1 MNKKQITSVVLLILA
16 IVASTGCS
24 IKGADQH
31 VASNDAPVHL
41 VLYQRGANISDE
53 EYNVLIAEPVK
64 KKYPNI
70 TLELVRTDANTTPQ
84 TLVANEILPDIV
96 FGSPDVIRQ
105 FKELDALEDLTPL
118 VKFNNMDLNAFEP
131 TAIETIRAYGEQGQL
146 YALPFSINFPALFY
160 NKDLFDKFGVPY
172 PRDGMTWEETTE
184 LAKQMTRMENGQQYY
199 GLHPAG
205 VDRMAGQLSLRSYNA
220 TTKKATLTGDEWIHI
235 FKVHKAIWDIPG
247 NKPGNN
253 IKTFEADRTLAMMAA
268 MGARLGEF
276 EELHNQGNPMNWDM
290 VSHPSFPEAPQIGA
304 ELDVHLLM
312 LTSTGKNKEAAF
324 KVMQVATD
332 VTNQHEMNKRG
343 RLTSL
348 IDPKAKQDFGVR
360 LKSLEGKNVNAIFY
374 NKNGVRRGIDKYS
387 QIASSHIG
395 PAMNQ
400 KVLANNVD
408 IITALREAEE
418 LANKKIEEELAN
430 SK

>member
-1 MNKKQITSVVLLILA
+1 MNKKQIAMLLTIA
-16 IVASTGCS
+16 AMTGTGCS
-24 IKGADQH
+24 TKSSDIP
-31 VASNDAPVHL
+31 VTSNDEPVQL

-53 EYNVLIAEPVK
+53 EVQALIVEPVK

-70 TLELVRTDANTTPQ
+70 SITLVRTDTTNTPQ
-84 TLVANEILPDIV
+84 TLVANDNLPDIV

-105 FKELDALEDLTPL
+105 FKELNALEDLTSL
-118 VKFNNMDLNAFEP
+118 VKLNNVDLNAFEP
-131 TAIETIRAYGEQGQL
+131 TAVETIRAYGDQGQL
-146 YALPFSINFPALFY
+146 YAIPFSINFPALFY

-172 PRDGMTWEETTE
+172 PKDGMTWEETTE
-184 LAKQMTRMENGQQYY
+184 LAKKMTRMENGQQYY

-205 VDRMAGQLSLRSYNA
+205 VDRMAGQLSLSTYNP

-235 FKVHKAIWDIPG
+235 FKEHKAIWDIPG

-253 IKTFEADRTLAMMAA
+253 IKTFEVDRTLAMMAA

-290 VSHPSFPEAPQIGA
+290 VSHPTFPEAPRIGA
-304 ELDVHLLM
+304 ELDVHVLM
-312 LTSTGKNKEAAF
+312 LTTTGKNKDTAF
-324 KVMQVATD
+324 KVLQVVTD

-348 IDPKAKQDFGVR
+348 TDPKAKQDFGVN
-360 LKSLEGKNVNAIFY
+360 LKSLKGRNIDAIFY

-387 QIASSHIG
+387 QIASTQIG

-418 LANKKIEEELAN
+418 LANKEIEKELAN